1 MKRKQNVEYLHPNVL
16 LLVNSKGIL
25 IELFTPIRAQVT
37 SQVGKLAE
45 GTHVY
50 IDAIMQSK
58 EHKILYYVMG
68 KWLPYHHFKVG
79 K

>member
-1 MKRKQNVEYLHPNVL
+1 MKKKQNVEFLFPNIL

-25 IELFTPIRAQVT
+25 IELFTPIRAKIINRIGNLEVGT
-37 SQVGKLAE
+37 S
-45 GTHVY
+45 VY
-50 IDAIMQSK
+50 IEAIMQSR

-68 KWLPYHHFKVG
+68 NWFPYNYFKVG

>member
-1 MKRKQNVEYLHPNVL
+1 MKRKQKVEYLHPNVL
-16 LLVNSKGIL
+16 LLVTTKGVL
-25 IELFTPIRAQVT
+25 IELFTPIRAVVT

-50 IDAIMQSK
+50 IEAIMQSR

-68 KWLPYHHFKVG
+68 NWLPYQYFKVG

>member
-1 MKRKQNVEYLHPNVL
+1 MKRKQKVEYLYPNVL
-16 LLVNSKGIL
+16 LLVTSKGVL
-25 IELFTPIRAQVT
+25 IELFTPIRAVVT
-37 SQVGKLAE
+37 SPIGRLAE

-68 KWLPYHHFKVG
+68 NWLPYHYFKVG

>member
-16 LLVNSKGIL
+16 LLVTNRGVL
-25 IELFTPIRAQVT
+25 IELFTPIRAVVT
-37 SQVGKLAE
+37 SQVSNLGE

-68 KWLPYHHFKVG
+68 NWLPYQYFKVG